1 MTQYEIEKNQANSTY
16 VLILS
21 AYSKLRGVPN
31 KQGGWE
37 DFFIYHIK
45 NSGECWQIFVC
56 YMKNSGRNK

>member
-1 MTQYEIEKNQANSTY
+1 MTQHEIEKNQANSTY

-37 DFFIYHIK
+37 DFRLSHK
-45 NSGECWQIFVC
+45 KQW
-56 YMKNSGRNK
+56 RL